1 MGGRGATPEQQFL
14 LKLLSRPSAIFALRP
29 LACFCCDKTFHRQYQ
44 YSQGQDKHAPSLGF
58 ASCLGQNGY
67 RSACRVR
74 LRSRVSFL
82 RPWRRA
88 RAACVTETHSKSKNA
103 HARDKSF

>member
-44 YSQGQDKHAPSLGF
+44 YSQGQDKHAGV
-58 ASCLGQNGY
+58 Q
-67 RSACRVR
+67 
-74 LRSRVSFL
+74 
-82 RPWRRA
+82 RRA
-88 RAACVTETHSKSKNA
+88 TETQSKSKNV
-103 HARDKSF
+103 HARDESF